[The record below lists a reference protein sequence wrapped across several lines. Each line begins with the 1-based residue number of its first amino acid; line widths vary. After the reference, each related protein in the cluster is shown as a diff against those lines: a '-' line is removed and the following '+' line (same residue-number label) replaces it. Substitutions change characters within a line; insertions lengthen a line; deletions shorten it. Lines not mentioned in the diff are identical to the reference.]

1 MTVAPHRRLYLA
13 VWGLAGTLVLGLAA
27 AVAGLLWQARA
38 DGLAAAEARVTRF
51 AAGAETG
58 MNRTLLSLDMLLAS
72 TGELLRVG
80 ERSSLD
86 VDGANALLR
95 AMVRQNLMLRHVALF
110 DARGEQLASSAQG
123 QEPPPAGL
131 PPGLLAAALAP
142 AVATLTV
149 GQPQAA
155 APGPGQ
161 VLYAARPLR
170 LADGTPLLAVAQVPM
185 DVLVSVL
192 LQGEGAA
199 PEVEVTLERAQG
211 ELLMGL
217 QAPRDAPER
226 QGLAAPPLQEMGA
239 RGHHTGFW
247 QASARLSGQP
257 ALVAA
262 RPLLY
267 PDLWITASLPRSM
280 ALAAWRQE
288 AAAVGGGALLFGACL
303 VAAGILATVYL
314 RRMHRARQS
323 VAGAKAT
330 LDQAVG
336 AMVSGFML
344 LDPARRIV
352 QWNRPFEE
360 MFPWLAGT
368 VAVGLPYR
376 RVLET
381 TVHYHLPGASA
392 QDKRA
397 WVERRLQQQRDPK
410 GTHEQ
415 CLPNGHFIQITERAT
430 PEGGLVILFHDVTDL
445 RLAAAEI
452 EQLAF
457 YDQLTGL
464 SNRRLLLDRLGQ
476 ACAAAQRAGE
486 RGAVLFIDLDY
497 FKTLNDTL
505 GHEMG
510 DQLLQQVA
518 RRLQGCVRAG
528 DTVARLGGDEF
539 VVLLAGLPADAA
551 EAAMLAR
558 GVADKIVHLLGQPY
572 QIAGQTYHGSFS
584 VGATLFGELP
594 QAAGEVLKQADIAM
608 YQAKAQ
614 RGSTLRFFE
623 PGMQAAISERA
634 QLEADLQQAIGAGQ
648 FLLHLQPQ
656 YDGAGAMVGAESL
669 LRWQHPVHGLVPPAR
684 FIAVAEDSELIVPIG
699 RWVLRSACELLARWR
714 HAPHLRDLSL
724 SVNVSARQFRQD
736 DFAELVVRLLQDTGA
751 PAHRLELELTESL
764 VLEDVED
771 SIAKMHRLRVKGV
784 RFAVDDF
791 GTGYSSLSYLTRLPL
806 HRLKI
811 DKSFVH
817 HLGESHSDDVVVQ
830 TILGMAR
837 NLELEVVAE
846 GVETEAQRAF
856 LARHGCDL
864 YQGYLLARPMPVA
877 QLEAM
882 RLPPG

>member
-1 MTVAPHRRLYLA
+1 MTEALHKRLYLTI
-13 VWGLAGTLVLGLAA
+13 WGLVGALLLGLAA
-27 AVAGLLWQARA
+27 AVAGLLWQVRA
-38 DGLAAAEARVTRF
+38 DELAASEARVVRF
-51 AAGAETG
+51 VAGAEAG
-58 MNRTLLSLDMLLAS
+58 MNRSLLSLDMLLAS

-80 ERSSLD
+80 ERASLD
-86 VDGANALLR
+86 AGEANALLR
-95 AMVRQNLMLRHVALF
+95 AMVLQNLMLRHVALF
-110 DARGEQLASSAQG
+110 DAQGVPLASSAQG
-123 QEPPPAGL
+123 QGPPPAELPQGL
-131 PPGLLAAALAP
+131 VAAALAP

-149 GQPQAA
+149 GQPKVTALS
-155 APGPGQ
+155 PERLLH
-161 VLYAARPLR
+161 VARPLR

-192 LQGEGAA
+192 LQGASV
-199 PEVEVTLERAQG
+199 PEMEVTLERTQG
-211 ELLMGL
+211 ELLMGM
-217 QAPRDAPER
+217 QAPQEALERRD
-226 QGLAAPPLQEMGA
+226 LAAPSLWEMGA
-239 RGHHTGFW
+239 QGRRAGFW
-247 QASARLSGQP
+247 QERSRLSGQP

-267 PDLWITASLPRSM
+267 QDLWITASLPQST
-280 ALAAWRQE
+280 ALAAWKQE
-288 AAAVGGGALLFGACL
+288 AVAVGGGALLFGACL
-303 VAAGILATVYL
+303 VVAGILATVYL
-314 RRMHRARQS
+314 QRMHRARQS

-336 AMVSGFML
+336 AMVSGFVL
-344 LDPARRIV
+344 LDAAHRIV

-381 TVHYHLPGASA
+381 TAHYHLPGASA

-397 WVERRLQQQRDPK
+397 WVEQRLLQQRDPK

-476 ACAAAQRAGE
+476 ACAAAERSGV

-510 DQLLQQVA
+510 DLLLQQVA
-518 RRLQGCVRAG
+518 RRLQASVRAS

-539 VVLLAGLPADAA
+539 VVLLAGLPADAT
-551 EAAMLAR
+551 EAARQVR
-558 GVADKIVHLLGQPY
+558 GVADKIVQLLGQPY
-572 QIAGQTYHGSFS
+572 QIAGQTYHGSCS
-584 VGATLFGELP
+584 VGATLFGEPP
-594 QAAGEVLKQADIAM
+594 QTAGEVLRQADIAM

-614 RGSTLRFFE
+614 RGNALCFFE
-623 PGMQAAISERA
+623 QGMQTAISERV

-656 YDGAGAMVGAESL
+656 YDRAGTMVGAESL
-669 LRWQHPVHGLVPPAR
+669 LRWRHPVHGLVPPER
-684 FIAVAEDSELIVPIG
+684 FISVAENSELIVPTG
-699 RWVLRSACELLARWR
+699 RWVLRGACELLARWQ
-714 HAPHLRDLSL
+714 HEPHLRDLSL
-724 SVNVSARQFRQD
+724 SVNVSACQFRQG
-736 DFAELVVRLLQDTGA
+736 DFVELVVQMLQDTGA

-817 HLGESHSDDVVVQ
+817 HLGERHSDDVVVQ

-882 RLPPG
+882 RAPSAA